1 MSPFYFIS
9 PCHFHFKF
17 LHTVS
22 FRFRQWYLHINTYSY
37 NSFLSKTICSSI
49 TQNTYMSQSLHYYNI
64 FTFSHNLWWAKGNSY
79 RICWW
84 LLVFPFP
91 MHNNADNDSLHII
104 TFDIRLSS
112 THSNASNVA
121 YNYCILLM
129 LLLFFYVLMAV
140 GSRPLTSKCITATP

>member
-1 MSPFYFIS
+1 MMSKRKLI
-9 PCHFHFKF
+9 
-17 LHTVS
+17 
-22 FRFRQWYLHINTYSY
+22 
-37 NSFLSKTICSSI
+37 
-49 TQNTYMSQSLHYYNI
+49 QN
-64 FTFSHNLWWAKGNSY
+64 
-79 RICWW
+79 

-112 THSNASNVA
+112 THSNANNVA

-140 GSRPLTSKCITATP
+140 GSRPLTSKCITASL